1 MKGKTYSTEEII
13 RILRQADG
21 GETAQ
26 AICREHNIS
35 EQTFYR
41 WKKKYGDMELADAK
55 RLKALEKEN
64 AELKKM
70 LAESMLENRVLKEVN
85 SKKGEPCATEKGRRP
100 CRCSATV
107 LGAQG
112 LSLSGHGTVDLSI
125 YAETRAESSRATLLA
140 DCGLSLGVSALWLL
154 AYP

>member
-1 MKGKTYSTEEII
+1 MKDKTHKTEEMI

-41 WKKKYGDMELADAK
+41 WKKKYGALELADAK
-55 RLKALEKEN
+55 RLKELEKEN

-70 LAESMLENRVLKEVN
+70 LAESMLENWVLKEVN
-85 SKKGEPCATEKGRRP
+85 SKK
-100 CRCSATV
+100 
-107 LGAQG
+107 
-112 LSLSGHGTVDLSI
+112 
-125 YAETRAESSRATLLA
+125 
-140 DCGLSLGVSALWLL
+140 W
-154 AYP
+154 

>member
-1 MKGKTYSTEEII
+1 MKDKTHKTEEMI

-41 WKKKYGDMELADAK
+41 WKKKYGALELADAK
-55 RLKALEKEN
+55 RLKELEKEN

-70 LAESMLENRVLKEVN
+70 LAESMLENRRLKEVN
-85 SKKGEPCATEKGRRP
+85 SKK
-100 CRCSATV
+100 
-107 LGAQG
+107 
-112 LSLSGHGTVDLSI
+112 
-125 YAETRAESSRATLLA
+125 
-140 DCGLSLGVSALWLL
+140 W
-154 AYP
+154 

>member
-1 MKGKTYSTEEII
+1 MKGKTHKTEEMI

-35 EQTFYR
+35 EPPFYR
-41 WKKKYGDMELADAK
+41 WKKKYGALELADAK
-55 RLKALEKEN
+55 RLKELEKEN

-85 SKKGEPCATEKGRRP
+85 SKK
-100 CRCSATV
+100 
-107 LGAQG
+107 
-112 LSLSGHGTVDLSI
+112 
-125 YAETRAESSRATLLA
+125 
-140 DCGLSLGVSALWLL
+140 W
-154 AYP
+154 